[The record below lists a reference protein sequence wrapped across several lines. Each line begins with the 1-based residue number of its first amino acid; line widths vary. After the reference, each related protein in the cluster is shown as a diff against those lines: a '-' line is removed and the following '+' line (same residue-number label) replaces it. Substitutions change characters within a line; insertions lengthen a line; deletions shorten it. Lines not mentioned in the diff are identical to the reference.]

1 MSEEKK
7 DNIEKEDLND
17 QWKRG
22 GLCVMCRRKD
32 YCHTRCTAN
41 KKYAEAG
48 IRDYIRRRT
57 GIAAMRARM
66 STLTHGEYGHEYEE
80 E

>member
-7 DNIEKEDLND
+7 DKIEKEDLND

-32 YCHTRCTAN
+32 YCKTRCTAN
-41 KKYAEAG
+41 RKYAEAH
-48 IRDYIRRRT
+48 IREYIRRRT

-66 STLTHGEYGHEYEE
+66 SNLTHGEYGHEYEE

>member
-1 MSEEKK
+1 MTGEKP
-7 DNIEKEDLND
+7 IEVPKKERND

-22 GLCVMCRRKD
+22 GICAMCRRQP
-32 YCHTRCTAN
+32 YCKTQCSAN
-41 KKYAEAG
+41 RNYAHLR
-48 IRDYIRRRT
+48 IREYIRRRT

-66 STLTHGEYGHEYEE
+66 SNLTHGAYGHEYEE